1 MIQLHLMMLVLIAGM
16 VQGPDNK
23 KKPYMIGEDGPVTER
38 GSTRVLYWSPQK
50 NMALGE
56 FAVNYGRP
64 VWKKD
69 YEDTAKFD
77 SGTKGKIWRLG
88 KDYWTTLDTNI
99 PLKIGG
105 KDVAVGQYYL
115 GLARSKDGA
124 TWSLAFLDPSKIRS
138 MKLDAFEIERAPI
151 LFQVPVSTEPATTAR
166 EKLTIV
172 LSYPKD
178 NPKNVT
184 MKISWGKLQ
193 VSVPIQATVS

>member
-1 MIQLHLMMLVLIAGM
+1 MIKLQVMMLVLIAGA
-16 VQGPDNK
+16 VQGQDK
-23 KKPYMIGEDGPVTER
+23 KKPYMIGEDGPMTER

-56 FAVNYGRP
+56 FAINYGRP

-69 YEDTAKFD
+69 YEDSAKFD
-77 SGTKGKIWRLG
+77 AGTKGKIWRLG

-99 PLKIGG
+99 PLKVGG

-124 TWSLAFLDPSKIRS
+124 WSLAFLDPAKIRS
-138 MKLDAFEIERAPI
+138 MKLDAFEIERAPV
-151 LFQVPVSTEPATTAR
+151 LFQVPVNSEPATTAN

-178 NPKNVT
+178 TPKNVT
-184 MKISWGKLQ
+184 LKIAWGKLQ
-193 VSVPIQATVS
+193 VSVPIQATVI

>member
-1 MIQLHLMMLVLIAGM
+1 MIQLCAMMLVLIAGA
-16 VQGPDNK
+16 VQGQDNK

-50 NMALGE
+50 DMALGE
-56 FAVNYGRP
+56 FAINYGRP

-69 YEDTAKFD
+69 YEDSAKFD

-99 PLKIGG
+99 PLKVGG

-151 LFQVPVSTEPATTAR
+151 LFQVPVSSEPATTAS
-166 EKLTIV
+166 EKLTIL

-184 MKISWGKLQ
+184 MKIAWGKLQ
-193 VSVPIQATVS
+193 VSVPIQATVN